1 MINEILEDE
10 YLNSEQ
16 LAQASKKSLLEA
28 ALYYS
33 SIGYPVLPLHNPV
46 RKKGTV
52 FCSCTEARDCSKT
65 AKHPRTRFGHKEA
78 TTDEAVIRA
87 WWSKHPQANIGLLT
101 GVESGLLVLD
111 VDVKDGGQYSLDEL
125 EDDYRAALKGKF
137 DSVSGTLTADTGSG
151 GKHYYFKYP
160 LDYRIGG
167 SASLI
172 AQGLDIR
179 ADGNYIIAPPSHH
192 QSGAEYSWFGI
203 NTPIEDAPSWLI
215 YEILTAEKAQRE
227 VSNGSGNVTSGKKIL
242 TEKIKAGGGNTYL
255 FGQVRGLINSFT
267 EEEVLKRALER
278 NQTDLERPLPEKEVQ
293 RMVKF
298 AYRKYKSQRNIGLRK

>member
-1 MINEILEDE
+1 MQLLE
-10 YLNSEQ
+10 
-16 LAQASKKSLLEA
+16 ASKKSLLDS
-28 ALYYS
+28 ALYYA

-46 RKKGTV
+46 RKKRTV
-52 FCSCTEARDCSKT
+52 FCSCSDGRDCSKI

-87 WWSKHPQANIGLLT
+87 WWDKRPQANIGLLT

-125 EDDYRAALKGKF
+125 EDDYRAALKNKF
-137 DSVSGTLTADTGSG
+137 ESVSGTLTADSGSG
-151 GKHYYFKYP
+151 GQHYYFKYP

-172 AQGLDIR
+172 GQGLDIR
-179 ADGNYIIAPPSHH
+179 AEGNYIIAPPSRH
-192 QSGAEYSWFGI
+192 QSGGEYSWFGI

-215 YEILTAEKAQRE
+215 YEILTAEKTQRE
-227 VSNGSGNVTSGKKIL
+227 VSIGSGNITSGKKIL

-298 AYRKYKSQRNIGLRK
+298 AYRKYKSQRNLGLKK